1 MNNIFKREGNITLDE
16 NFSLEHDG
24 DHGVILIFQQE
35 RKRNKSK
42 KVDGK
47 KVYDGNLENYIYNDR
62 WYYPKVGMALEKY
75 SLVRSNK
82 TTNLE
87 ELTLSTNK
95 VLEVL
100 TDFKTKYKD
109 FN

>member
-1 MNNIFKREGNITLDE
+1 
-16 NFSLEHDG
+16 
-24 DHGVILIFQQE
+24 
-35 RKRNKSK
+35 
-42 KVDGK
+42 
-47 KVYDGNLENYIYNDR
+47 
-62 WYYPKVGMALEKY
+62 MALEKY

-100 TDFKTKYKD
+100 NDFKTKYKD